1 MAECNRFNATR
12 AKKAQELLKKM
23 LILEDVDDSM
33 PRIIAGVDVS
43 YSGKLGHGVAVA
55 LDAETQSILS
65 CWVYTGSICVP
76 YIPGLLAFREMQ
88 VIVPALAR
96 LLEDVDPDVIVVD
109 GHGIA
114 HPRKFGI
121 ASHIGVTLL
130 RPTIGVAKK
139 RLYGVEKS
147 DGRLE
152 DGEGSLLGYVIRT
165 GRRKLYVS
173 PGNMI
178 AHDTARRIIE
188 SSIIAPG
195 QLPYPT
201 HIADKITKQ
210 VKNSKILGLRRCPL
224 LTGYGIG

>member
-1 MAECNRFNATR
+1 MAECSRFNATR
-12 AKKAQELLKKM
+12 AKKAQELLRTM
-23 LILEDVDDSM
+23 LILEDVGESM
-33 PRIIAGVDVS
+33 PRIIVGVDVS
-43 YSGKLGHGVAVA
+43 YSGKLGYSVAIA
-55 LDAETQSILS
+55 LEVETRRILS
-65 CWVYTGSICVP
+65 CWVYTGSVCVP

-96 LLEDVDPDVIVVD
+96 LLEEVNPDVIVVD

-121 ASHIGVTLL
+121 ASHIGVAFLK
-130 RPTIGVAKK
+130 PTIGVAKR
-139 RLYGVEKS
+139 RLYGVEKD

-152 DGEGSLLGYVIRT
+152 DEDGSLLGYVIRT

-178 AHDTARRIIE
+178 SHDTARRIVE

-201 HIADKITKQ
+201 YIADKITKQ
-210 VKNSKILGLRRCPL
+210 VKNSKTRGLRRCPL
-224 LTGYGIG
+224 LTGYGIS